1 MADDKGPWDE
11 TTKREPR
18 ERAIA
23 VDDLMRFYRG
33 LSEVQ
38 LECGRLCVA
47 LERRDMLGLEFAAS
61 RLAAAWRAAS
71 ATIGLVEVPQVEWV
85 QRHIAGLALKA
96 CGDAV
101 ARMFALVSRTSEGLK
116 ISSPGLRLL
125 LCRLCAEVG
134 LPVGDC
140 EYDIPDRRDAEA
152 S

>member
-1 MADDKGPWDE
+1 MADHDESWEE

-47 LERRDMLGLEFAAS
+47 LERRDMFGLEFAAS

-71 ATIGLVEVPQVEWV
+71 ATIGLVEVPQIEVT
-85 QRHIAGLALKA
+85 QRHVAKLALQA
-96 CGDAV
+96 CGEAV
-101 ARMFALVSRTSEGLK
+101 MRLFAVVFRASEHLRF
-116 ISSPGLRLL
+116 SSPGLQLL
-125 LCRLCAEVG
+125 LHRLCDELGA
-134 LPVGDC
+134 PISDC
-140 EYDIPDRRDAEA
+140 KLDAPDNCDSEA